1 MSEIPAAIEIPRSLI
16 DKIYV
21 KMQKMIKKF
30 NFIPTKIIYDE
41 DIKNEATKI

>member
-1 MSEIPAAIEIPRSLI
+1 MQMDIELQIPKDSLI